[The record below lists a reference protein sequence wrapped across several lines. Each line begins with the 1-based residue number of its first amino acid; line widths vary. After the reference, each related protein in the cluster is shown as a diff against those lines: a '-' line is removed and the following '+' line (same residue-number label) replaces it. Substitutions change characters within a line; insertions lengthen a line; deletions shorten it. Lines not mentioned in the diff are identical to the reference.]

1 MSSHVPLS
9 ADPSTLDDVLSVAH
23 GASVE
28 LTEDAL
34 AVIQDSRRVVDD
46 AVARGEAVYGVT
58 TGLGHA
64 RNERLPAQALIEL
77 QPLFVA
83 MHLGAIGDPLRVEV
97 VRGAMAVRAIGF
109 VRGGAGV
116 SLGLVDGLIGL
127 LNNGITP
134 VVPRQGSV
142 GAGDLSQMAIVGQA
156 LLGLGDVDVDG
167 RRLPAGQALTEA
179 GLAPVAMQ
187 PKDGLAIVAGNA
199 VSLAAGILVIDRLRW
214 LLRLA
219 DLVVAV
225 GMETTNGNPSIV
237 DPAVAGVRGSPG
249 QIATSTAI
257 REALDGSISTSSQA
271 GLSVQDP
278 LTLRVV
284 PQVHGACRDV
294 VEACA
299 AALLAELNAPSD
311 NPMVDRASGRLISNG
326 NFHPMQVALGFESVR
341 VALGHVGLL
350 AERRMGHLWDAV
362 VAGFDPGAPP
372 PAVQDGDGGMP
383 PHFAGLNLRYA
394 AAARYTRLRALAQPV
409 TLDVPVLDLGVED
422 HAPNTLESVWATD
435 EAADVLEQLLA
446 IELLIAVV
454 GLMDPGVRTG
464 LGRGTAE
471 LVDQVHAAL
480 ADVVPGTP
488 PNDILGLVIT
498 RLREALS

>member
-1 MSSHVPLS
+1 MSKDVRLS
-9 ADPSTLDDVLSVAH
+9 ADPATLDDVLSIAY
-23 GASVE
+23 GARVE

-34 AVIQDSRRVVDD
+34 AVIRDSRRVVDD

-64 RNERLPAQALIEL
+64 RNDYLPAEALVQL

-83 MHLGAIGDPLRVEV
+83 MHLGAIGEPLPVEV

-109 VRGGAGV
+109 LRGGAGV
-116 SLGLVDGLIGL
+116 SLGLVDGLVGL

-134 VVPRQGSV
+134 VVPRLGSV
-142 GAGDLSQMAIVGQA
+142 GAGDLSQMAVVGQA
-156 LLGLGDVDVDG
+156 LLGLGEVEVDG
-167 RRLPAGQALTEA
+167 QRLPAGRALTEV
-179 GLAPVAMQ
+179 GRSPVAMQ

-199 VSLAAGILVIDRLRW
+199 VSLAGGILVVDRLRR
-214 LLRLA
+214 LLGLG

-225 GMETTNGNPSIV
+225 TMEATNGNPSIV
-237 DPAVAGVRGSPG
+237 DPAVAGVRESAG
-249 QIATSTAI
+249 QVATSTAI
-257 REALDGSISTSSQA
+257 REALDGSVRTSIEA

-299 AALLAELNAPSD
+299 AALHAELNAPSD

-362 VAGFDPGAPP
+362 VAGLDPGAPP
-372 PAVQDGDGGMP
+372 PGVEGGAGMP
-383 PHFAGLNLRYA
+383 PHFAGLSLRYA

-454 GLMDPGVRTG
+454 GLTDPDVRTG
-464 LGRGTAE
+464 LGRGTAD

-498 RLREALS
+498 RLRDTLS